1 MAFLGRVDALP
12 QLLIKLAL
20 TQVVCIQDEA
30 HFLKAYFEE
39 LREVAA
45 ANEPVAVHTSV

>member
-1 MAFLGRVDALP
+1 
-12 QLLIKLAL
+12 
-20 TQVVCIQDEA
+20 
-30 HFLKAYFEE
+30 LKAYFEE